1 MAWLATFDR
10 DVWCTAC
17 ALIEQ
22 HGGNAMV
29 RAAKATDACLAEK
42 DLNGALACMQ
52 VAEAVYM
59 LLTEQPEHGERI
71 H

>member
-1 MAWLATFDR
+1 MARLATYDR

-22 HGGNAMV
+22 HGGKAMV
-29 RAAKATDACLAEK
+29 RAAKAADACLAEK
-42 DLNGALACMQ
+42 DLNGALTCMQ
-52 VAEAVYM
+52 VAEAVYV